1 MCNTRWLHDTRVFIS
16 WLNRCV
22 SGLLVTV
29 KRLRD
34 GISNSEWIWRNENGV
49 PSARQSRSTV
59 GDVCC
64 CFYGSAS
71 RFCMNRKE
79 CDIDMDLART
89 FPDSSVLTSS
99 WGSLTL
105 TKIRLVCD
113 EKVHPKIY
121 SEDPSARDREN
132 SELLKSRRD
141 CFVNFSSS
149 SLHHVQQS
157 PFKPLRYSI
166 NLRLK
171 EMCFSEEMFL
181 AMFLKKKIQFA

>member
-113 EKVHPKIY
+113 EKVHPKYI
-121 SEDPSARDREN
+121 PKIPASATEKTVN
-132 SELLKSRRD
+132 CLSRGEIASLISHHHRSTTSNK
-141 CFVNFSSS
+141 VHSS
-149 SLHHVQQS
+149 H
-157 PFKPLRYSI
+157 
-166 NLRLK
+166 
-171 EMCFSEEMFL
+171 
-181 AMFLKKKIQFA
+181 